1 MGQKIN
7 PKGFRL
13 GVIFPQEKTSGASLN
28 TWSSRWFADDKRYKE
43 FLLEDV
49 KIRRALTAKLRPA
62 GIAQVEIE
70 RSINK
75 MDITLHVSRPGVV
88 IGRGGAGLEE
98 VKKFIQGMVETKT
111 ASKMKLEIKVEPVK
125 EPNLDAYL
133 VAANI
138 AEQLAKRLPHRRVVN
153 STIDKVMAA
162 RAKGVKILLSGRIAG
177 ADISRRETF
186 KAGSMPLSTLR
197 EDIDFAAY
205 PALTRSG
212 YVGVKV
218 WICR

>member
-7 PKGFRL
+7 PRGFRL

-28 TWSSRWFADDKRYKE
+28 TWSSRWFADDKRYKD

-49 KIRRALTAKLRPA
+49 KIRRALTSRLRPA
-62 GIAQVEIE
+62 GISQVEIE

-98 VKKFIQGMVETKT
+98 VKKFIQGMVETKS

-133 VAANI
+133 VAANV
-138 AEQLAKRLPHRRVVN
+138 AEQLVKRLPHRRVVN
-153 STIDKVMAA
+153 SAIDKVMAA
-162 RAKGVKILLSGRIAG
+162 HAKGVKILLSGRIAG

-197 EDIDFAAY
+197 EEIDFAAY
-205 PALTRSG
+205 AALTRSG

-218 WICR
+218 WICK